1 VLSWTGWQTWPLPGQ
16 ITPTMLSPAAV
27 PRPAAFAQ
35 TTENLALSNDATLPN
50 TAVDVA
56 AGRVSDQADTTWMH
70 LAAPIAK
77 NISGAWTAGGVA
89 NASVAGLDSGSAA
102 AASATYHVYLIGK
115 LGLAITNRSRAA
127 NVATITS
134 ASHGLGVGGT
144 VRVQGVGFGY
154 DGVFAITAVATN
166 TFSYANTGTTESGAV
181 ALATADGFDVLL
193 SQQTVNAY
201 PNPVLPSGW
210 TVSQCLG
217 SVITDGSSHIRAF
230 VQIGDEIKYT
240 VSNGVQLVNTVTAP
254 TGSRTLAGGAA
265 TGL

>member
-1 VLSWTGWQTWPLPGQ
+1 GYPSGAVVLSATYPIGHAWCSVVDNNTTNPDAVVLSWTGWQTWPLPGQ

-115 LGLAITNRSRAA
+115 L
-127 NVATITS
+127 
-134 ASHGLGVGGT
+134 
-144 VRVQGVGFGY
+144 
-154 DGVFAITAVATN
+154 
-166 TFSYANTGTTESGAV
+166 
-181 ALATADGFDVLL
+181 
-193 SQQTVNAY
+193 
-201 PNPVLPSGW
+201 
-210 TVSQCLG
+210 
-217 SVITDGSSHIRAF
+217 
-230 VQIGDEIKYT
+230 
-240 VSNGVQLVNTVTAP
+240 
-254 TGSRTLAGGAA
+254 
-265 TGL
+265 